1 MLPKQRIGGQVGRH
15 DKECRAYPLGM
26 ALHPNGVNHLA
37 ISTRDMKTQLTFFA
51 DVLGCPTKALYWMH
65 GVEGCYHG
73 FAELSASS
81 YIAFVQ
87 HPENAEEIKW
97 GVTHAGNG
105 GEPVTKGAMQHV
117 AFNVDDIEELLQLRD
132 RIRGHGIQVLGPLDH
147 GFIQSMY
154 FAGPE
159 GLSLEICVGSEINP
173 EAWVDPEVRDLC
185 GIDEAEMQSLK
196 DPTEFGPLS
205 EPLSNPPFDA
215 AKPHMHYP
223 PGVLEKVM
231 SVPDEVVW
239 DKFSETTP
247 PVEID

>member
-1 MLPKQRIGGQVGRH
+1 
-15 DKECRAYPLGM
+15 M

-196 DPTEFGPLS
+196 EPTEFGPLS

>member
-1 MLPKQRIGGQVGRH
+1 
-15 DKECRAYPLGM
+15 M

-87 HPENAEEIKW
+87 HPENAEEIEW

>member
-1 MLPKQRIGGQVGRH
+1 
-15 DKECRAYPLGM
+15 M

-87 HPENAEEIKW
+87 HPENAEEIEW

-196 DPTEFGPLS
+196 DPNEFGPLS